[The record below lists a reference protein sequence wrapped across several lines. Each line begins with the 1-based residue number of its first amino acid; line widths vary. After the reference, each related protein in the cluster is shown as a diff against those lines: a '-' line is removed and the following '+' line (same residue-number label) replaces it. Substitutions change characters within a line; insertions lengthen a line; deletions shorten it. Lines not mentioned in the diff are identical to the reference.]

1 MDYAADMDLNK
12 FAKDW
17 LMKRHGSEDVQN
29 EYLCHYGIKR
39 RSGRY
44 PYGSGERP
52 HQSEERQYNAIN
64 RLIDDLNSNYDYG
77 VIINGRRYEDDLSD
91 VDWSKYRTMPI
102 DRFKKEK
109 IGVCWDYVNYQHDVC
124 KRNGIKDNNY
134 MIVCQMSDDPNDIL
148 THTFTIVT
156 IGDKKYWI
164 ESSRW
169 KDRGV
174 HEINS
179 YSDVIDK
186 FKKDNLGNRD
196 YDVYE
201 YDPTGMDKNLNSEE
215 YFNRATQNLVETST
229 LQHEDQA
236 YGPTKT
242 SYASPYYD
250 YQKAHEYYEQHKQL
264 KGRTRSAS
272 SLSDEGKEIWQVSQY
287 NIQKQRDA
295 EQKSLTEQT
304 NSQIQAIQNNIAQL
318 KEIAANNRGK
328 YKASIQ
334 VRIDS
339 LRQALSQKREQLRSE
354 LETKRSD
361 IRNENT
367 KASEITKKTNENLTT
382 KGKTKKERN
391 TQNANSLIERKRAEI
406 KKLGNSESDMKKKEQ
421 LRYDISKIQTEKALN
436 NAKVS
441 ESVLTAR
448 SQNSSRLKEFRDKN
462 TAELASYR
470 AQNAAQI
477 KDVSNSI
484 NSAIKDM
491 RSELSSYNTKS
502 REDTR
507 SQTTELR
514 SNIKALREAN
524 AANRKL
530 IVEKYKN
537 ESDAEFDRIYE
548 KYKSKKKKGRRR

>member
-17 LMKRHGSEDVQN
+17 LMKRHSSEDV
-29 EYLCHYGIKR
+29 LR
-39 RSGRY
+39 
-44 PYGSGERP
+44 
-52 HQSEERQYNAIN
+52 
-64 RLIDDLNSNYDYG
+64 
-77 VIINGRRYEDDLSD
+77 
-91 VDWSKYRTMPI
+91 
-102 DRFKKEK
+102 
-109 IGVCWDYVNYQHDVC
+109 
-124 KRNGIKDNNY
+124 
-134 MIVCQMSDDPNDIL
+134 
-148 THTFTIVT
+148 
-156 IGDKKYWI
+156 
-164 ESSRW
+164 
-169 KDRGV
+169 
-174 HEINS
+174 
-179 YSDVIDK
+179 
-186 FKKDNLGNRD
+186 
-196 YDVYE
+196 
-201 YDPTGMDKNLNSEE
+201 
-215 YFNRATQNLVETST
+215 
-229 LQHEDQA
+229 HEDQA

-334 VRIDS
+334 ARIDS

-448 SQNSSRLKEFRDKN
+448 GQNSSRLKEFRDKN
-462 TAELASYR
+462 AAELASYR

-477 KDVSNSI
+477 KDASNSI

-491 RSELSSYNTKS
+491 RTELSSYNTKS